1 MEIRQLEYFEAV
13 SRLNSFTKA
22 AKEHHVAQPS
32 ITVSVRK
39 LEEELGISLF
49 ERSNNRIKLT
59 LQGQLF
65 LERAQAILVEV
76 KEAQQLVKDIRQNK
90 KQHLRLGIPP
100 FLGSWILPIIFT
112 HYVKQHPDVELVV
125 QDLGTHEIID
135 ELFKDNIDLGLVVL
149 DNSLNRLESVVVSEG
164 ELLLLLPKGHPF
176 EAVSEVPFEWLAQE
190 KLIMYKPSTFISTRI
205 LQEFAKYSITP
216 NIIHSANQIA
226 TILNLVVCGAGISF
240 VLDDSNPLIKDSPN
254 LMTRPLKSPITY
266 RAGLVWKE
274 DKYSMDSVRDF
285 LRFFKA

>member
-32 ITVSVRK
+32 ITVSIRK

-65 LERAQAILVEV
+65 LERANAILTEV
-76 KEAQQLVKDIRQNK
+76 KGAQQLVKDIRQDK
-90 KQHLRLGIPP
+90 KQNLRLGIPP

-135 ELFKDNIDLGLVVL
+135 ELLKDNIDLGLVVL
-149 DNSLNRLESVVVSEG
+149 DDSLSMLESLLVSEG

-176 EAVSEVPFEWLAQE
+176 EAVSEVPFEWLEQE

-205 LQEFAKYSITP
+205 MQEFTKHSITP
-216 NIIHSANQIA
+216 NIIHSPNQLA

-254 LMTRPLKSPITY
+254 LVTRPLKSPISY

-274 DKYSMDSVRDF
+274 NKYLIDSVRDF
-285 LRFFKA
+285 LKFFKS

>member
-32 ITVSVRK
+32 ITVSIRK
-39 LEEELGISLF
+39 LEEELGIALF

-65 LERAQAILVEV
+65 LERANAILSEV
-76 KEAQQLVKDIRQNK
+76 KGVQQLVKDIRQDK
-90 KQHLRLGIPP
+90 KQHLRLGVPP

-135 ELFKDNIDLGLVVL
+135 ELLKDNIDLGLVVL
-149 DNSLNRLESVVVSEG
+149 DESFTMLESVLVSEG
-164 ELLLLLPKGHPF
+164 EVLLLLPKGHPF
-176 EAVSEVPFEWLAQE
+176 EAVSEVPFEWLEHE

-205 LQEFAKYSITP
+205 MQEFSNYSITP
-216 NIIHSANQIA
+216 NIIHSPNQLA
-226 TILNLVVCGAGISF
+226 TVLNLVVCGAGISF
-240 VLDDSNPLIKDSPN
+240 VLDDSNHLIKDSPH
-254 LMTRPLKSPITY
+254 LVTRPLKSPISY
-266 RAGLVWKE
+266 QAGLVWKE
-274 DKYSMDSVRDF
+274 NKFLIDSVRDF
-285 LRFFKA
+285 LRFFKS